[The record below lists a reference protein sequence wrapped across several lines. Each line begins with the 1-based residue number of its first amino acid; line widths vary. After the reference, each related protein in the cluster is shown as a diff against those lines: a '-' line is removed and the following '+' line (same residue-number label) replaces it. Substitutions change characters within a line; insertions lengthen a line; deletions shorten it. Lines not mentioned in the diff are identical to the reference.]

1 MNAIETRNLTK
12 RYKTKTAVS
21 GLSLTVRKG
30 ELFAL
35 LGVNGAGKTTTI
47 RMLSCLSKPSDGEC
61 YVCGHDC
68 ITEQTAVKGLVGISP
83 QDTAVAENLTVLE
96 NLRLMC
102 GIYGYSPE
110 KTKQRIDDM
119 TALFKMNEV
128 ADSRAKTLS
137 GGWKRKLSI
146 AMALISEPE
155 VLFLDE
161 PTLGLDVLARREL
174 WSVVEALKGKITIVL
189 TTHYM
194 EEAEALSDRIAI
206 MIDGNL
212 AALGTLSELEAQS
225 GKTGLENTFV
235 KIAGE
240 YEKNSSNVC
249 AEQVSLT
256 SEQHSKRE
264 GKGGS
269 PLERGHNDE

>member
-1 MNAIETRNLTK
+1 MNAIETKNLTK

-21 GLSLTVRKG
+21 GLSLTVREG

-61 YVCGHDC
+61 YVCGHNC
-68 ITEQTAVKGLVGISP
+68 ITEQFAVKGLIGISP

-110 KTKQRIDDM
+110 KTKQRINEM
-119 TALFKMNEV
+119 ITLFKMNEV
-128 ADSRAKTLS
+128 ANSRAKTLS

-146 AMALISEPE
+146 AMALISEPK

-174 WSVVEALKGKITIVL
+174 WSVVEELKAKITIVL

-212 AALGTLSELEAQS
+212 AALGTLSELEVQS
-225 GKTGLENTFV
+225 GESGLENVFV

-240 YEKNSSNVC
+240 F
-249 AEQVSLT
+249 
-256 SEQHSKRE
+256 
-264 GKGGS
+264 GKGA
-269 PLERGHNDE
+269 